1 MHVLN
6 PDRFDD
12 HVAFADSYSCSA
24 LGDEERGAE
33 LHSTLLPYVI
43 QRQKIYFE
51 KVAPEED
58 LQRFAGWNDFFA
70 TAGLSV
76 VVNEK
81 LCKY

>member
-6 PDRFDD
+6 PDQFDD
-12 HVAFADSYSCSA
+12 HVAFADSFSFSA
-24 LGDEERGAE
+24 LGDEERVAE
-33 LHSTLLPYVI
+33 LHSTLRPYAI
-43 QRQKIYFE
+43 RRQKIYVE

-76 VVNEK
+76 VVDEE
-81 LCKY
+81 LCKT